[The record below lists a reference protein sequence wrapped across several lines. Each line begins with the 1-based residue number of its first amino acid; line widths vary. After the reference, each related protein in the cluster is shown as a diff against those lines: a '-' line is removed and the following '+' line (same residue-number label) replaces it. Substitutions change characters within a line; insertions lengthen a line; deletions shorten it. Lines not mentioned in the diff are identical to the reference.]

1 MLKDTSEP
9 AVVLST
15 IIVAYQ
21 DYQEQIIVPVKSCIQ
36 IFLDLFISN
45 VEVSAAR
52 IQTTALW

>member
-1 MLKDTSEP
+1 MLEDTSEP

-36 IFLDLFISN
+36 IFFNFISN

-52 IQTTALW
+52 IQTTAHW

>member
-1 MLKDTSEP
+1 MLEDTSEP

-36 IFLDLFISN
+36 IFFYFISN

-52 IQTTALW
+52 IQTTAHW

>member
-1 MLKDTSEP
+1 MLKDTSKP

-52 IQTTALW
+52 IQTTAH